1 MKFILAKKL
10 KMDSLF
16 DDQGRIVPVTILE
29 AGPVKITQVKTK
41 DKDGY
46 SSVQVGFGTRR
57 KISKPLQGH
66 LKHLGNLRYLKEF
79 RARDEKNLVD
89 YEVGKEIKADIFEP
103 GEVVKIKGI
112 SIGKGF
118 QGVVK
123 RHGFHGTHTT
133 HGNKDQLRT
142 SGSIGATTPQHV
154 IKGRKMAGRTG
165 GRQVTLKNVKIVKID
180 KDQNLIY
187 VKGAVPGKKGT
198 VVEIFN

>member
-79 RARDEKNLVD
+79 RARDEKKFSRL
-89 YEVGKEIKADIFEP
+89 
-103 GEVVKIKGI
+103 
-112 SIGKGF
+112 
-118 QGVVK
+118 
-123 RHGFHGTHTT
+123 
-133 HGNKDQLRT
+133 
-142 SGSIGATTPQHV
+142 
-154 IKGRKMAGRTG
+154 
-165 GRQVTLKNVKIVKID
+165 
-180 KDQNLIY
+180 
-187 VKGAVPGKKGT
+187 
-198 VVEIFN
+198 